1 MAVTQMIIVAFAVT
15 VFLIGAILGLRFRV
29 VVLIAPVIVG
39 FVAIVAVGIASG
51 NGAGFIFVR
60 RVPGPHGIAIRLCCR
75 GGHWLFRHKVTRA
88 RRLGRNHRD
97 RIAFIQTSSGLKQRA
112 PV

>member
-1 MAVTQMIIVAFAVT
+1 MAVTQMIIVTFAVT

-39 FVAIVAVGIASG
+39 FVAIVGIGIASG
-51 NGAGFIFVR
+51 SSAGLILFVVFLGLTALELGYVAGAVIGCFATKSHTREESAEI
-60 RVPGPHGIAIRLCCR
+60 IAIEPRLY
-75 GGHWLFRHKVTRA
+75 
-88 RRLGRNHRD
+88 RR
-97 RIAFIQTSSGLKQRA
+97 SLKQRA

>member
-51 NGAGFIFVR
+51 NGAGFILFVVFLGLTALQLGYVAGAVIGCFATKSHVR
-60 RVPGPHGIAIRLCCR
+60 EDSAEIIAIEPRLY
-75 GGHWLFRHKVTRA
+75 
-88 RRLGRNHRD
+88 RRSQG
-97 RIAFIQTSSGLKQRA
+97 
-112 PV
+112 

>member
-51 NGAGFIFVR
+51 NSAGFHFVR
-60 RVPGPHGIAIRLCCR
+60 RVPGPHGIAIGLCYR
-75 GGHWLFRHKVTRA
+75 SGHWLFRHKVTRA
-88 RRLGRNHRD
+88 RRLG
-97 RIAFIQTSSGLKQRA
+97 QKSS
-112 PV
+112 

>member
-29 VVLIAPVIVG
+29 VVLIAPIIVG

-51 NGAGFIFVR
+51 NGAGFILFV
-60 RVPGPHGIAIRLCCR
+60 V
-75 GGHWLFRHKVTRA
+75 F
-88 RRLGRNHRD
+88 LGFIW
-97 RIAFIQTSSGLKQRA
+97 IAFDHNHQAWHDKIAGTVVVRA
-112 PV
+112 KRGPPL